1 MQQQQRPRISGK
13 PMAKTTAFCQ
23 KAFLPGFFCSELDGL
38 VPFGLPEGGFDTVI
52 SSGCCK

>member
-23 KAFLPGFFCSELDGL
+23 KAFLPGFFCSELGGL